1 MDHVTWVMPL
11 TVMVGHPKANTWYS
25 LQAHKIW
32 RR

>member
-1 MDHVTWVMPL
+1 MNHVSLSGTI
-11 TVMVGHPKANTWYS
+11 GYPKANTWYS